1 MAKHY
6 LRKKE
11 AKKQWQST
19 KREKGRKKKKLKE
32 KRQNTH
38 QRERNKEKKY
48 LSKTYIGKIVI

>member
-38 QRERNKEKKY
+38 
-48 LSKTYIGKIVI
+48 